1 MIETV
6 QGTRRL
12 LIAIA
17 VILLAVDAAAIALLL
32 SPVGRGRAEREQAY
46 DQVRQ
51 EFQTKLREIGPARDI
66 DRKLVE
72 AQKQTEA
79 FYRDRIPSRYSD
91 ISDTL
96 GKLASENNVQVSAI
110 KYDAKDTEI
119 AGLQKIDIN
128 TQIAGD
134 YNNQMRFINALERAK
149 TFFVIDSV
157 DLGGADNG
165 SVRLDMK
172 LETFKRGGA

>member
-6 QGTRRL
+6 RGARRL
-12 LIAIA
+12 LITIA
-17 VILLAVDAAAIALLL
+17 VILLAVDAGAIALLL

-46 DQVRQ
+46 NQIRQ
-51 EFQTKLREIGPARDI
+51 EYQTKLRELGPARDI
-66 DRKLVE
+66 DQKLVE
-72 AQKQTEA
+72 ARKQTEA

-91 ISDTL
+91 IADTL
-96 GKLASENNVQVSAI
+96 GKLASENHVQVTGI
-110 KYDAKDTEI
+110 KYDAKDTEV
-119 AGLQKIDIN
+119 AGLQEIDIT

-149 TFFVIDSV
+149 PFFVIDGV
-157 DLGGADNG
+157 NLGGAENG
-165 SVRLDMK
+165 AVRLDMK